1 MQDPY
6 SPENDVNEPVVGY
19 DASSLTRTAVI
30 LTGSFEAGS
39 EITEYGFEMAENAF
53 GEGSGEVFPNPP
65 KDANGNFSYRVTL
78 SPGQVYSVRTYF
90 TNGVARKY
98 SKTLTIKAPTTSVAT
113 LSEVTFSNG
122 LFQAR
127 VLDDGGTPVREV
139 GFCWSE
145 SPDPTQ
151 IKRNKIPAVL
161 GADNTFSMGLS
172 ALEWGH
178 VYHILAYAENA
189 TQGSGDAFGYSLNP
203 FEMAVTDDLPA
214 EIADPAFARA
224 LLAQFDS
231 NKDGFISY
239 RELKSIQVLS
249 VNTDDI
255 ADIGEIRMMSELNSL
270 TCKGTSSGSGRLAD
284 LDLSGNPLLRQLT
297 VSGNVLETLDVSPCP
312 ALETLNA
319 TSCPQ
324 LKFIYVSTEQWNR
337 MEQDFKK
344 DTRASFE
351 LHPKAIVPIPDAH
364 FRKYMV
370 DVFDK
375 DGDNQISGSETTA
388 VTQIDVCT
396 DEIETLS
403 GIEFFSRLT
412 WLNCTGSS
420 EGLLALG
427 RLRELDVSRN
437 PLNFLDCTANPC
449 LSSIWLKTGQRI
461 ESLNY
466 DSNVST
472 IYYK

>member
-19 DASSLTRTAVI
+19 DASSLTRASVI
-30 LTGSFEAGS
+30 LTGSFEASS
-39 EITEYGFEMAENAF
+39 EITEYGFEMAEN
-53 GEGSGEVFPNPP
+53 VFPNPP
-65 KDANGNFSYRVTL
+65 KDAQGNFSYRVTL
-78 SPGQVYSVRTYF
+78 SPGEVYSVRTYI
-90 TNGVARKY
+90 TNGVDRKY
-98 SKTLTIKAPTTSVAT
+98 SKTLTIKAPATSVAT
-113 LSEVTFSNG
+113 LSEVSFSNG

-145 SPDPTQ
+145 SPDPAL

-161 GADNTFSMGLS
+161 GADNTFSLGLS

-178 VYHILAYAENA
+178 IYHILAYAENA
-189 TQGSGDAFGYSLNP
+189 AQGSGDAFGYSLTP
-203 FEMAVTDDLPA
+203 LEVAVTDDLPA

-224 LLAQFDS
+224 LLAQFDT
-231 NKDGFISY
+231 NKDGAISY

-249 VNTDDI
+249 INTDDI
-255 ADIGEIRMMSELNSL
+255 VDIGEIRMMSELNSL
-270 TCKGTSSGSGRLAD
+270 TCKGTSSGSGRLAS

-312 ALETLNA
+312 ALESLND

-324 LKFIYVSTEQWNR
+324 FKTIYVSAEQWNR

-344 DTRASFE
+344 DARAAFE

-364 FRKYMV
+364 FRKYLV
-370 DVFDK
+370 DIFDT
-375 DGDNQISGSETTA
+375 DEDDQISGAEAPT
-388 VTQIDVCT
+388 VTRIDVCT

-412 WLNCTGSS
+412 WLNCTGSK

-461 ESLNY
+461 ESINY
-466 DSNVST
+466 DSSVST
-472 IYYK
+472 IHYK